1 MSKDLLPK
9 RYGVKLNFECKK
21 KFPKGFVKKKFYT
34 KKILFKKILV
44 PKIILSPNLFSA
56 ANEILCPKTSGLNK
70 MLCLKSVEKNSVQ
83 NYMD

>member
-1 MSKDLLPK
+1 MGSSKILNAKRNSQKDLSRK
-9 RYGVKLNFECKK
+9 NFIQ
-21 KFPKGFVKKKFYT
+21 

-70 MLCLKSVEKNSVQ
+70 MLCLKSVEKKNSVQ
-83 NYMD
+83 NYTD

>member
-1 MSKDLLPK
+1 MGQVKFLMQKEIPK
-9 RYGVKLNFECKK
+9 MICEEKMLHKK
-21 KFPKGFVKKKFYT
+21 M
-34 KKILFKKILV
+34 LFKKILV

-70 MLCLKSVEKNSVQ
+70 MLCLKSVEKKNSVQ